1 MTTGKNNRRAN
12 EVKSNKQKWKFDILP
27 LRGSKTKGVR
37 WKLMIN
43 VSFFASYITI
53 RKRHN
58 SLEAKFQIFDFY
70 LDIGKYIWS

>member
-37 WKLMIN
+37 
-43 VSFFASYITI
+43 
-53 RKRHN
+53 
-58 SLEAKFQIFDFY
+58 
-70 LDIGKYIWS
+70 